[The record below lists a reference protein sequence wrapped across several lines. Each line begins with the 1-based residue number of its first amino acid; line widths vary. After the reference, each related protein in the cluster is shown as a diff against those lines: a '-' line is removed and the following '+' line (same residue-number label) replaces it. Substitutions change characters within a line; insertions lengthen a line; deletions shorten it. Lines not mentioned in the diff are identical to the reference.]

1 MVESEILNQN
11 LNIDKLAVAV
21 RNQRLLTLSLQT
33 IADSIEQVKDFIALL
48 KWQELTNSTV

>member
-11 LNIDKLAVAV
+11 LNIDKMAVAV

-48 KWQELTNSTV
+48 KWQELTNSPV

>member
-11 LNIDKLAVAV
+11 LNIDKMAVAV

-33 IADSIEQVKDFIALL
+33 IADSIEQVKYFIALL

>member
-11 LNIDKLAVAV
+11 LNIDKMAVAV